1 MGIKGLSV
9 RLVLAVAVLAICPEA
24 AKAAS
29 SGSVTITGKVP
40 VSCNISVAAAA
51 GASNIADLSQGD
63 TNRLVATVTE
73 NCNDPSGYSVTLTG
87 TNSGNQGGLF
97 KDSVSNATQSFTVT
111 YNGATPSSQTV
122 TDVTAPGNNVAK
134 DVRITY
140 AANPSLTGSVG
151 FTYAETLT
159 FSITAK

>member
-1 MGIKGLSV
+1 M
-9 RLVLAVAVLAICPEA
+9 VAVGATVILPAA

-40 VSCNISVAAAA
+40 VSCNIGVVAAS
-51 GASNIADLSQGD
+51 GASNIADISQGG
-63 TNRLVATVTE
+63 TNLLVATVTE
-73 NCNDPSGYSVTLTG
+73 NCNDPSGYSVTLAG
-87 TNSGNQGGLF
+87 TNSASYTGLF
-97 KDSVSNATQSFTVT
+97 KDSVSNATQAFTVT
-111 YNGATPSSQTV
+111 YAGSTVSSATV
-122 TDVTAPGNNVAK
+122 TDVAAPGNNVAK

-140 AANPSLTGSVG
+140 AANPNLTGSVG